1 MAKKE
6 HPQKLRYVL
15 RDLATQEGAFAYEYT
30 GYLANIYSVETYYR
44 SNIDMLESKKFY
56 SLFSPNQKIY
66 TKVKNEEPTY
76 YAESSKVS
84 RSQFA
89 SGSIVEGE
97 VINSVISRNT
107 KIKTGSSVK
116 SSVLFPRVK
125 VGENATVEYAI
136 VDKGVEIAEGVVIR
150 GTAEDPIVV
159 KKGQK
164 VTEDIIR

>member
-1 MAKKE
+1 MFFTTT
-6 HPQKLRYVL
+6 
-15 RDLATQEGAFAYEYT
+15 ATEGGYALQVADNTGAVVDVMRTAGGTGVQGTFVDVAAFVADGDT
-30 GYLANIYSVETYYR
+30 HIH
-44 SNIDMLESKKFY
+44 
-56 SLFSPNQKIY
+56 
-66 TKVKNEEPTY
+66 
-76 YAESSKVS
+76 AEVV
-84 RSQFA
+84 A
-89 SGSIVEGE
+89 G
-97 VINSVISRNT
+97 
-107 KIKTGSSVK
+107 SVK